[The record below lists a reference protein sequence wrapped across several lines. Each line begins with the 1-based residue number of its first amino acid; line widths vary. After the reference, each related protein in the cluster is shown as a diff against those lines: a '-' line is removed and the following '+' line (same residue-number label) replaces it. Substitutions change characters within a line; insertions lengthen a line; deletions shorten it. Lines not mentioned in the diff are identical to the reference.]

1 MSRADSS
8 WFILALMSELGIAVP
23 QARRERE
30 AQADPESLEQLGP
43 GGAPNHGLVLLL
55 QRSAGNAAVARALQR
70 APDPG
75 APPSPPPAAP
85 GGVSTSTSR
94 KVPISKD
101 FPIKPP
107 MPLGPIEFEGM
118 EATGELEFEPPAT
131 SQAPAAPTGPSTDL
145 KVSTVEGG
153 GSSGPAV
160 GEEVKL
166 EHAFGERVLGYTP
179 KLSGGSKI
187 TNQGIEIGAEFAF
200 EGQNTA
206 GALQFQILDWKAGQ
220 EPKVGV
226 AKYESSGKWSAPAVE
241 IPGWGV
247 GKLTFTGKLA
257 AVFQPNYKEIGE
269 WLSEQLAKEVVV
281 DLAFDASI
289 ALVGVATLVATWY
302 EMAYAEA
309 EGNDEM
315 KAALKAK
322 SDVLA
327 FCHAYASVLQGF
339 EANRAGAGA
348 QGATAAEQILAKGEA
363 STGTPRAALT
373 AAAQK
378 RGKEGHDF
386 SLEVYDGVRS
396 TARDSLKTKYE
407 SEHKVK
413 SFLVHL
419 AGQEGG
425 GPLVSYFDQLVP
437 ADRMPAD

>member
-1 MSRADSS
+1 MSRVDSS
-8 WFILALMSELGIAVP
+8 WFILAQMSERGIAVA
-23 QARRERE
+23 QARQERE

-107 MPLGPIEFEGM
+107 TPLGPIEFEGM

-396 TARDSLKTKYE
+396 TARDALKTKYE